1 LVFFVS
7 QFDLLNLLVLVV
19 KLSLISFSV
28 LALCNHVEVRVFMR
42 VALVFFFLFFLFTI
56 VVVVLDF
63 QLLFISFTLFLA
75 TFFVCRSIEISL
87 FLELSE
93 SVNLLVSHVE
103 EFVGVFELV
112 VNHWKYQIFRGPKLR
127 VNLTKTF
134 VEDRYL

>member
-1 LVFFVS
+1 LVFFVG

-28 LALCNHVEVRVFMR
+28 LALCYHVEVRIFMG
-42 VALVFFFLFFLFTI
+42 VALVFFFFFFLFTV

-63 QLLFISFTLFLA
+63 QLLIISFTLFLA
-75 TFFVCRSIEISL
+75 TFFACRSIEISL

-103 EFVGVFELV
+103 ELVGVFELV
-112 VNHWKYQIFRGPKLR
+112 VDHWKYQIFRGPKLR
-127 VNLTKTF
+127 INLTKTF